1 MEPHNRMQVDSVTM
15 EVPLESTN
23 ILSREDQ
30 TTIISTIFQILTL
43 SKPTLKIFLASVEVT
58 AHNSISKIQAFWA
71 LKEETM
77 WKNLKILTACN
88 LF

>member
-1 MEPHNRMQVDSVTM
+1 MKTLTITMEPHNKMQVDSVTM

-43 SKPTLKIFLASVEVT
+43 SKLTLKIYLASVEVT
-58 AHNSISKIQAFWA
+58 DHNSISKIQAFSA

-77 WKNLKILTACN
+77 
-88 LF
+88 